1 MSWPC
6 IKATTT
12 TFPFSPS
19 YNGEGTSLTIRLFL
33 FIHHFYID
41 HNAPCLPFP
50 PPPPPPRLFHIH
62 CFQFLLGITVIPREI
77 EDNGYASFGRVRQ
90 GALRPMWKWWVYLY
104 LYSLFFSHFLLT
116 LWSNATILSRK
127 CYRDFGE
134 TNNNLSCIIKHWGVF
149 Y

>member
-41 HNAPCLPFP
+41 HNAPCLPF
-50 PPPPPPRLFHIH
+50 PPPPPRLFHIH

>member
-33 FIHHFYID
+33 FIHHFHID

-50 PPPPPPRLFHIH
+50 PPPPPPPPPPHPRLLHIH
-62 CFQFLLGITVIPREI
+62 CFQFLLGITVVPREI

-104 LYSLFFSHFLLT
+104 LYSLFFLIFYSLFGRTPLFSRGSVIET
-116 LWSNATILSRK
+116 SGKRTTIHLA
-127 CYRDFGE
+127 
-134 TNNNLSCIIKHWGVF
+134 
-149 Y
+149 

>member
-19 YNGEGTSLTIRLFL
+19 YNGEGTSLTIPLFL
-33 FIHHFYID
+33 FIHHFQID
-41 HNAPCLPFP
+41 HNAPCRPT
-50 PPPPPPRLFHIH
+50 PPPPPRLLHIH
-62 CFQFLLGITVIPREI
+62 CFQFLLGITVVPREI
-77 EDNGYASFGRVRQ
+77 EDNGFASFGRVNTRCIK
-90 GALRPMWKWWVYLY
+90 AYVKMV
-104 LYSLFFSHFLLT
+104 SLFLPVFPFFSHFLLA